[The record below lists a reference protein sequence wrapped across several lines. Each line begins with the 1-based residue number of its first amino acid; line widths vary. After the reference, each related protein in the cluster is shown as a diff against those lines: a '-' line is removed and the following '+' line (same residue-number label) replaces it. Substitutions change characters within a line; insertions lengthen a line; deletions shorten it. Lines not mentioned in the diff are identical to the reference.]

1 MLVWVAWKFALVD
14 SMFAGVAFWQAWR
27 GWWHV
32 NVGGVLACVVL
43 VGWVVC
49 LRRWRARVTGM
60 LMFFLFIIEIV
71 S

>member
-1 MLVWVAWKFALVD
+1 MLVWVAWKFALVG
-14 SMFAGVAFWQAWR
+14 SVFARVAFWQAWR
-27 GWWHV
+27 GWWRV

-43 VGWVVC
+43 VGRVVC